1 MVGRVCTHLLP
12 DGRLCRATPLRDGR
26 FCFWHDPESEEEAA
40 EARRLG
46 GLRRR
51 REKAL
56 SGAFDFA
63 GLGSIE
69 TIRRVLEVATID
81 ALGLDNGIARSRVL
95 ISAAVAATRLLETGE
110 LEARIA
116 ALEAASGLAG
126 ERAVPA
132 HGDGDFLFAE
142 GLA

>member
-1 MVGRVCTHLLP
+1 MVGRMCTHVLP
-12 DGRLCRATPLRDGR
+12 DGRLCRATPLREGLY
-26 FCFWHDPESEEEAA
+26 CFWHDPESEEEAA

-46 GLRRR
+46 GMRRR

-63 GLGSIE
+63 GLGSLE
-69 TIRRVLEVATID
+69 AIRRVLEVATID
-81 ALGLDNGIARSRVL
+81 ALALDNGIARCRVL
-95 ISAAVAATRLLETGE
+95 ISAATAAAKLLEVGE

-116 ALEAASGLAG
+116 ALEAAGGLAS
-126 ERAVPA
+126 A
-132 HGDGDFLFAE
+132 GDVVDLRHAGFLYAE

>member
-1 MVGRVCTHLLP
+1 MVGRMCTYVLP
-12 DGRLCRATPLRDGR
+12 DGRLCRATPLRDGP

-126 ERAVPA
+126 ERAVLY
-132 HGDGDFLFAE
+132 HGDNGFLFAE

>member
-1 MVGRVCTHLLP
+1 MVGRSCAQVLP
-12 DGRLCRATPLRDGR
+12 DGRLCRATPLRDGPY
-26 FCFWHDPESEEEAA
+26 CFWHSPDSEEEAA

-69 TIRRVLEVATID
+69 AIRRVLEVATID

-95 ISAAVAATRLLETGE
+95 ISAAAAAAKLLETGE

-116 ALEAASGLAG
+116 ALEAAAGLSY
-126 ERAVPA
+126 ERTVPD
-132 HGDGDFLFAE
+132 HGNGGFLFAE
-142 GLA
+142 GLS